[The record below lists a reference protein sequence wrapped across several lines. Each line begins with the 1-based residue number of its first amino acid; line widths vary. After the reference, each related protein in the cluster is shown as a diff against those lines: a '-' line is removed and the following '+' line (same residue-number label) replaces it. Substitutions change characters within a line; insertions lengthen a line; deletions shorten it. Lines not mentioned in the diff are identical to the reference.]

1 VPLYSAGRR
10 RVIIALALTSALLL
24 TLDLRGNRL
33 FDAARSGFTVALQPF
48 QQAAEVASTPIER
61 LWRAYSDFDAIEEE
75 NRVLRA
81 QVDAQRS
88 AEIAAQNAIIENQDL
103 LALNSLESLASYDSV
118 TARLVGQSPTN
129 FDQQVEIDRGS
140 IHGIRVGMPAVNEA
154 GLVGKVTRVAPTSS
168 VIMLVTDPSYAVQV
182 KILSVGGEDP
192 DQVVP
197 GFTTTTAVTE
207 EESFPGADQG
217 AVREEFPIATSTS
230 TTVVLDD
237 RVNLPEVEVIR
248 ETGVLRGQGDER
260 LPRVSFV
267 AGNSAFGRIEI
278 GDTVFTAGGSTSL
291 APPNIP
297 VGRVANV
304 ITRAGTAGQ
313 ELEVALSPDLGR
325 LQFVRVV
332 LYQPPTELQ
341 P

>member
-61 LWRAYSDFDAIEEE
+61 LWRAYSDFDALEEE

-140 IHGIRVGMPAVNEA
+140 IHGIRVGMSAVNEA

-182 KILSVGGEDP
+182 KILSVSAEDP
-192 DQVVP
+192 EQVVP
-197 GFTTTTAVTE
+197 GFTTTTVAAE

-217 AVREEFPIATSTS
+217 AVREEFPIVTS
-230 TTVVLDD
+230 TTTTVALADAVI
-237 RVNLPEVEVIR
+237 LPEVEVIR

-267 AGNSAFGRIEI
+267 VGNSAFGRIEI

-313 ELEVALSPDLGR
+313 ELEIALSPDLGR

>member
-1 VPLYSAGRR
+1 
-10 RVIIALALTSALLL
+10 
-24 TLDLRGNRL
+24 
-33 FDAARSGFTVALQPF
+33 
-48 QQAAEVASTPIER
+48 
-61 LWRAYSDFDAIEEE
+61 
-75 NRVLRA
+75 
-81 QVDAQRS
+81 
-88 AEIAAQNAIIENQDL
+88 
-103 LALNSLESLASYDSV
+103 
-118 TARLVGQSPTN
+118 
-129 FDQQVEIDRGS
+129 VEIDRGS

-237 RVNLPEVEVIR
+237 EVNLPEVEVIR

>member
-61 LWRAYSDFDAIEEE
+61 LWRAYSDFDAIK
-75 NRVLRA
+75 
-81 QVDAQRS
+81 
-88 AEIAAQNAIIENQDL
+88 
-103 LALNSLESLASYDSV
+103 V

-230 TTVVLDD
+230 TTVLLDD
-237 RVNLPEVEVIR
+237 EVNLPEVEVIR

-291 APPNIP
+291 APPNVP

>member
-1 VPLYSAGRR
+1 M
-10 RVIIALALTSALLL
+10 
-24 TLDLRGNRL
+24 
-33 FDAARSGFTVALQPF
+33 
-48 QQAAEVASTPIER
+48 
-61 LWRAYSDFDAIEEE
+61 
-75 NRVLRA
+75 LRA